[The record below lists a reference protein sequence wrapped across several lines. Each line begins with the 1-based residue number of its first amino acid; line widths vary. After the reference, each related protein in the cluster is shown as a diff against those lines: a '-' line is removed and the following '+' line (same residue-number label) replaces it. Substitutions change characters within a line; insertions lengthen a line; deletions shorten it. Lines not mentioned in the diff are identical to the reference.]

1 MRPCLQKPNQKNTKG
16 TKTRNSI
23 FVCFAT
29 FLYFKFLLLLCVCMA
44 MVGGDICVCHGAYA
58 EVRGQLWNQFS
69 PFSFACVLGIKCRS
83 SGLHSK
89 HLCPRIHFL
98 VLLLCCVRHGH
109 WVAQAGLSL
118 PSQPLDYWDHGYTLP
133 QPAETSDV
141 WSCYR
146 VQSLAWGSLSK
157 MVTPGPSVFSLH
169 QSETVG
175 TVLCRYRV
183 CHG

>member
-29 FLYFKFLLLLCVCMA
+29 FLYFKFLLLLYVCMA

-89 HLCPRIHFL
+89 HLCPPFPCP
-98 VLLLCCVRHGH
+98 VPLLCETWSLGSTGWPQSAVS
-109 WVAQAGLSL
+109 AFGLL
-118 PSQPLDYWDHGYTLP
+118 GPRLYTIT
-133 QPAETSDV
+133 AS
-141 WSCYR
+141 
-146 VQSLAWGSLSK
+146 
-157 MVTPGPSVFSLH
+157 
-169 QSETVG
+169 
-175 TVLCRYRV
+175 
-183 CHG
+183 